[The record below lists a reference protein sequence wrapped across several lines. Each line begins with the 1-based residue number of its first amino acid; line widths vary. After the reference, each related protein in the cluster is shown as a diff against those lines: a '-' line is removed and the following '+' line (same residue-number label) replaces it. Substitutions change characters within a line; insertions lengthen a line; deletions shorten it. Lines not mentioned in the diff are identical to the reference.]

1 MNDTIVRNKPEIHSA
16 ILNKSGEIG
25 FSMPSDD
32 YVGSLLRTLVSSK
45 PKGRFLELGTG
56 IGLSLS
62 WIADGMDE
70 EATLVTIDNDP
81 YLTDLAYD
89 YFGKDPRIEIINR
102 DASDWI
108 RENSEKKFDLIF
120 VDALPGK
127 YSLIEETLKMLR
139 TGGFY
144 VVDDMSRQPNWP
156 EGHQARVTELIVF
169 LENRKDFNLTKLD
182 WSTGLIVAVKK

>member
-1 MNDTIVRNKPEIHSA
+1 
-16 ILNKSGEIG
+16 
-25 FSMPSDD
+25 MPSDD

-120 VDALPGK
+120 ADALPGK
-127 YSLIEETLKMLR
+127 YSLIEETLRMLR

-144 VVDDMSRQPNWP
+144 GVDDVSRQPNWP

-169 LENRKDFNLTKLD
+169 LKNRKDFNLTKLD